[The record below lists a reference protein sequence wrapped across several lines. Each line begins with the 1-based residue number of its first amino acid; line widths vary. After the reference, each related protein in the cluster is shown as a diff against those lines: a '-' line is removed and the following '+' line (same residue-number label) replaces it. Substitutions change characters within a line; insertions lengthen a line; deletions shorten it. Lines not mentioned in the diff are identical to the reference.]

1 MLCKIGVHCTRT
13 RSPRKCAAQCA
24 YCAAGVCS
32 GDTVDLALVGAALAR
47 AQWPMPIAPRC
58 SNPIVAIAPRYSMAG
73 GRGVDELVGVGGSA
87 PPPAGDSAPA
97 AADMLR
103 KMASAAPAEGKK
115 RKGG

>member
-1 MLCKIGVHCTRT
+1 
-13 RSPRKCAAQCA
+13 
-24 YCAAGVCS
+24 
-32 GDTVDLALVGAALAR
+32 
-47 AQWPMPIAPRC
+47 MPIAHRC

-97 AADMLR
+97 AADMIR

-115 RKGG
+115 SKRD